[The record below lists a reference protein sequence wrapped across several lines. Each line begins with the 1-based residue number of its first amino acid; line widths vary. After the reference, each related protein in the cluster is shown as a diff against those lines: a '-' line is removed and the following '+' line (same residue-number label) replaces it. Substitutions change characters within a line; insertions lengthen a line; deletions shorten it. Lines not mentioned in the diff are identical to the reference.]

1 MKIINIFWNTFNDI
15 NYATFIE
22 VFGPKLESDRMC
34 SIDFIEVFGP
44 KLKSDHMCS
53 IDFIEV
59 FGPKLKS
66 DRMCSIDFIEVFG
79 PKLESDRLCSI
90 DFINIPTVWYFWRV
104 GGSLLQSVFVLKDM
118 IILCYKC
125 NTA

>member
-1 MKIINIFWNTFNDI
+1 
-15 NYATFIE
+15 

-59 FGPKLKS
+59 FGPKSIQHSMVIQQVS
-66 DRMCSIDFIEVFG
+66 DS
-79 PKLESDRLCSI
+79 
-90 DFINIPTVWYFWRV
+90 
-104 GGSLLQSVFVLKDM
+104 
-118 IILCYKC
+118 
-125 NTA
+125 

>member
-15 NYATFIE
+15 NYTTFIE

-66 DRMCSIDFIEVFG
+66 DHMCVNLQTFFFQLSQTYLV
-79 PKLESDRLCSI
+79 
-90 DFINIPTVWYFWRV
+90 VW
-104 GGSLLQSVFVLKDM
+104 
-118 IILCYKC
+118 IL
-125 NTA
+125 